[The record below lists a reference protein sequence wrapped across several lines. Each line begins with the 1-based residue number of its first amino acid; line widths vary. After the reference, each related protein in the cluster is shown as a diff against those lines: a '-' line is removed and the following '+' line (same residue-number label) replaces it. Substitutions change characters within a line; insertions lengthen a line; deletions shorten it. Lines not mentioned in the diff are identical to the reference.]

1 MVDLYKETAMAS
13 GILNILSAFGTAE
26 ERMDFLNASSYE
38 ELLEIDI
45 SRNMFRALYHMA
57 YKYNLPVKES
67 EYQDMYGYFI
77 KNDMIHPQDLSIY
90 EESMNPDTL
99 RKGFNEALPKGIKS
113 LSFRIKDEIGEW
125 RRVEQLMVT
134 GTEYGIP
141 EGVIRCYI
149 YDIQSLIDRDEG
161 LRRGQHEEPIRL
173 DSMTGLLR
181 RRDFFREAGRKL
193 KESDAAWIMIAI
205 DLENFMF
212 FNEWYGWEEGNK
224 VLGGIGRTLREA
236 ASSADGLGGYMEND
250 DFCLLVPEN
259 SVDINELYHK
269 VHSIISTYS
278 GSSGFLPAFGISRAE
293 DYISVMNL
301 VDQASLACSRSK
313 GDYKNRIRYFSK
325 AMVNKQDEEY
335 HLLADFLTA
344 LSNGEICFALQP
356 QCRSSSGAV
365 VGAEALARWTRKD
378 GSSVSPAYFV
388 PILEKYGFITDLDQ
402 YIWRSVAAWLHDWL
416 EKGNPLI
423 PVSVNVSQIDI
434 FTLDVPEYFRELAE
448 TYELP
453 HKAIKIEITE
463 SAYAEDGRKVGETV
477 HRLRELGF
485 MVLMDDFGNGYSSL
499 NMLRELEMD
508 AIKLDAR
515 FLQFDKRN
523 TETAIHILESV
534 VNMAIM
540 IGMPIIVEGVEKKEQ
555 NEFLMH
561 LGCRY
566 IQGYFFYKP
575 MSPRDF
581 EKLVAAPDARIDL
594 RGFRFKANEQ
604 FHLREFLD
612 ETVYSDSMLNSV
624 LGPVAIYAWDGENV
638 IIIRYNEQFYEAVNV
653 PDYTERLR
661 GIEKYLS
668 DKDAARL
675 KKALQRAVDDRLNGA
690 SEILDFAKSNG
701 TTARFLIH
709 FYYIGEDQKYKR
721 FYGSARDVSNITI
734 LQRQLDMIT
743 DLFSECIIFLK
754 RNRDN
759 TAGYSFQVVAQGLEE
774 KLGLTKK
781 ELEDELNSEEFFL
794 RVIPEQRQHLWN
806 LSRDAAKGI
815 DFSTFFH
822 LINARGEQVSLF
834 MRSDYVDDIMSDIQC
849 VIVISGKQREMDF

>member
-1 MVDLYKETAMAS
+1 MAS

-45 SRNMFRALYHMA
+45 SKNMFRALYHMA

-67 EYQDMYGYFI
+67 AYQDMYDLFV
-77 KNDMIHPQDLSIY
+77 NHNMVHPQDLDAY
-90 EESMNPDTL
+90 VESMNPDAL
-99 RKGFNEALPKGIKS
+99 KKGFRESSIRGIKS
-113 LSFRIKDEIGEW
+113 LSFRIKDETGEW
-125 RRVEQLMVT
+125 RWVEQLMVT
-134 GTEYGIP
+134 GTDYGIP
-141 EGVIRCYI
+141 EDVIRCYV
-149 YDIQSLIDRDEG
+149 YDVQSLMDRDRG
-161 LRRGQHEEPIRL
+161 LGQGKHEELIRL
-173 DSMTGLLR
+173 DSMTGLIK
-181 RRDFFREAGRKL
+181 RRDFFRAAERKL
-193 KESDAAWIMIAI
+193 KESDATWIMIAI

-224 VLGGIGRTLREA
+224 VLAGIGGILREV

-250 DFCLLVPEN
+250 DFCLLIPEN
-259 SVDINELYHK
+259 KVDIDDLYQK
-269 VHSIISTYS
+269 VHGIISTYS
-278 GSSGFLPAFGISRAE
+278 GSAGFLPAFGISRAE

-313 GDYKNRIRYFSK
+313 GDYRNRIRYFSK
-325 AMVNKQDEEY
+325 VMVHKQDEEY
-335 HLLADFLTA
+335 HLLADFLNA
-344 LSNGEICFALQP
+344 LSSGEIYFELQP

-365 VGAEALARWTRKD
+365 VGAEVLARWKKKD
-378 GSSVSPAYFV
+378 GTSVSPAYFV

-402 YIWRSVAAWLHDWL
+402 YIWRSVAEWLHTWL
-416 EKGNPLI
+416 KKGNPLI

-434 FTLDVPEYFRELAE
+434 FTLDVPEYFRKLAE
-448 TYELP
+448 TFELP
-453 HKAIKIEITE
+453 HKSLKIEITE
-463 SAYAEDGRKVGETV
+463 SAYGEDGRKVGETV
-477 HRLRELGF
+477 HRLRKLGF
-485 MVLMDDFGNGYSSL
+485 MVLMDDFGSGYSSL

-515 FLQFDKRN
+515 FLQFDQEN

-575 MSPRDF
+575 MSPPDF
-581 EKLVAAPDARIDL
+581 EKLVGAPDALIDL

-604 FHLREFLD
+604 FHVREFLD
-612 ETVYSDSMLNSV
+612 KTIYSDSMLNSV
-624 LGPVAIYAWDGENV
+624 LGPVAIYAWDGESVN
-638 IIIRYNEQFYEAVNV
+638 IIRYNEQFYEAVNV
-653 PDYTERLR
+653 PDYAERLR

-668 DKDAARL
+668 DKDAVRL
-675 KKALQRAVDDRLNGA
+675 KKALLKAVDDRLNGA

-721 FYGSARDVSNITI
+721 FYGSARDVTGITI

-759 TAGYSFQVVAQGLEE
+759 TTGYSFRVIAQGLEE
-774 KLGLTKK
+774 RLGLTKK
-781 ELEDELNSEEFFL
+781 ELEDELNSEKFFL
-794 RVIPEQRQHLWN
+794 RVIPEQRQHLWD

-834 MRSDYVDDIMSDIQC
+834 MKSDYVDDIMSDIQC
-849 VIVISGKQREMDF
+849 VIVISERQREMDF